1 MAEITTFKT
10 CHTINFTIMRKMH
23 YAKPVTEIEVQAY
36 YETHLLGMSLEG
48 GVQPGRENFKEGIP
62 VHGGVINNPSFVS
75 GSGNGS
81 YLWDEEESDF

>member
-10 CHTINFTIMRKMH
+10 CHTINFTIMRKMR
-23 YAKPVTEIEVQAY
+23 YAKPVTEIEVQACL
-36 YETHLLGMSLEG
+36 ETHLLLMSIDDG
-48 GVQPGRENFKEGIP
+48 FQPGKENFKEGIP

-75 GSGNGS
+75 GSGSNS

>member
-1 MAEITTFKT
+1 
-10 CHTINFTIMRKMH
+10 MRKMR
-23 YAKPVTEIEVQAY
+23 YAKPVTEIEVQACL
-36 YETHLLGMSLEG
+36 ETHLLQMSLDA

-75 GSGNGS
+75 GSGSNS

>member
-1 MAEITTFKT
+1 MAEISTFKT
-10 CHTINFTIMRKMH
+10 CHTINFTIMSKMR

-36 YETHLLGMSLEG
+36 LETHLLQMTIDEG
-48 GVQPGRENFKEGIP
+48 FQPGKENFKEGIP

-75 GSGNGS
+75 GSGNNS

>member
-1 MAEITTFKT
+1 MAEIT
-10 CHTINFTIMRKMH
+10 RS
-23 YAKPVTEIEVQAY
+23 KPVTEIEVQAY
-36 YETHLLGMSLEG
+36 LETHLLQMSLEG

>member
-1 MAEITTFKT
+1 
-10 CHTINFTIMRKMH
+10 
-23 YAKPVTEIEVQAY
+23 
-36 YETHLLGMSLEG
+36 MSLEG

>member
-1 MAEITTFKT
+1 
-10 CHTINFTIMRKMH
+10 MRKMR
-23 YAKPVTEIEVQAY
+23 YAKPVTEIEVQACL
-36 YETHLLGMSLEG
+36 ETHLLQMSIET

-75 GSGNGS
+75 GSGSNS